1 MRYIVLLLVPFAL
14 AAQPAEPDSR
24 VTQALIKEM
33 QQLRLAIE
41 RSTLLGARTQLAV
54 SQLQLQDTAVARLKQ
69 QYDEVRTNGAS
80 INVRRTQFAEEVK
93 DLEQR
98 RTTPEFSNPQ
108 KLEML
113 DSQLK
118 QMKYEMDRST
128 AEEQIRLARE
138 GDLAVQLQAAQAQI
152 AESRSRIAEMEKAL
166 DTAIQQLLKEK

>member
-1 MRYIVLLLVPFAL
+1 MRYLILLLVPFTL
-14 AAQPAEPDSR
+14 GAQLAEPDSR
-24 VTQALIKEM
+24 VTQALINEM

-166 DTAIQQLLKEK
+166 DTAIQRLLKEK